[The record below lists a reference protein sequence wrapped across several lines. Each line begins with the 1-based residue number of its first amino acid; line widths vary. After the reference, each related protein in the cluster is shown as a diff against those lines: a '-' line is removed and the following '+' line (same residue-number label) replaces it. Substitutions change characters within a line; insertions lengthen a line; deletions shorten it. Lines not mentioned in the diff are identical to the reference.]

1 MKKITYQFDWKTIVY
16 GSIKIDAKDGLE
28 ADEIFKSMTIEEL
41 NKLSQTHLS
50 NEDIEIRFV
59 KGDTD
64 EEYSSEEWDKF
75 GRGLE

>member
-1 MKKITYQFDWKTIVY
+1 MTIYKFDWKTIIF
-16 GSIKIDAKDGLE
+16 GSVEINAKDGLE

-75 GRGLE
+75 GRVLE